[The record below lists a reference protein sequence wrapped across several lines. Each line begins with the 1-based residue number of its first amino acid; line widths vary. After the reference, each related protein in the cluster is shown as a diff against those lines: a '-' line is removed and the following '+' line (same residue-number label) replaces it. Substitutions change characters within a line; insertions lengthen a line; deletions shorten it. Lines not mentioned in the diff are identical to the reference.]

1 MFTFIDNKNYSISK
15 INYLIFFLRSLLQ
28 LDADKTKSVIILC
41 APRTGSTLISSYLD
55 SLNEF
60 KSYGEVLNPELYPF
74 IEKLN
79 KLPFKRNLSLLK
91 IKFILAD
98 NNASVKLIFSQCEK
112 LGVNVNDLEK
122 NFPFVKFVIIYRS
135 SLIDSYISYQRAKK
149 TNEWFT
155 TKNTNSQKL
164 SFRIDKDDFLNYCRR
179 TKKLYY
185 RCNSEALLNRSMVVE
200 YQKLSTEPQK
210 LFQEEICP
218 FLDITYTPVKSS
230 LRKQIVTPLSELIEN
245 FDDISELINS
255 PDTLLQFDRSAG
267 GFY

>member
-1 MFTFIDNKNYSISK
+1 MFTFIDNKNYWTSK
-15 INYLIFFLRSLLQ
+15 SNYFIFFLRNLLQ
-28 LDADKTKSVIILC
+28 LDVDHTKSVIILC

-60 KSYGEVLNPELYPF
+60 NSYGEILNPEQYPF

-79 KLPFKRNLSLLK
+79 RLPFKKALSLLK

-98 NNASVKLIFSQCEK
+98 KNASVKLIFSQCER

-122 NFPFVKFVIIYRS
+122 KFPSVKFLIIYRS
-135 SLIDSYISYQRAKK
+135 CLIDSYISYQRAKR
-149 TNEWFT
+149 TNEWFR
-155 TKNTNSQKL
+155 TKDTNSQQL
-164 SFRIDKDDFLNYCRR
+164 SFRIDKDDFLNYCRS

-185 RCNSEALLNRSMVVE
+185 RCNSESLLNRSMVVE
-200 YQKLSTEPQK
+200 YQRLATEPQK

-218 FLDITYTPVKSS
+218 FLDITYTPVKSP

-245 FDDISELINS
+245 FDEISELINS